1 MPSNV
6 TYEYI
11 KQNPDVMT
19 YIRYADAAVG
29 AQGFTEHSFAHVE
42 KVAASVKM
50 IMEGLGCPSRE
61 VELGMI
67 AAYLHDIGNVINRD
81 DHAQSGAV
89 MAFKLLSDMNMP
101 ADEIC
106 KVIAAIGNHD
116 EATAQ
121 PLNRMCSALIIA
133 DKTDVR
139 RSRVR
144 SSDEITFDIHDRVN
158 YAVTESSLKFN
169 EDKTAL
175 VLDLTIDNEISSVM
189 EYFEIFMNRML
200 LCRRSAERLGV
211 SFRMTVNGSV
221 VI

>member
-1 MPSNV
+1 MKNFA
-6 TYEYI
+6 I
-11 KQNPDVMT
+11 
-19 YIRYADAAVG
+19 IWALAAVILSG
-29 AQGFTEHSFAHVE
+29 SACERIDDGDPQDNPYKELNLSSKSARLASAGNGFAFEFINRVN
-42 KVAASVKM
+42 ASEDKDFFISPLSM
-50 IMEGLGCPSRE
+50 QFL
-61 VELGMI
+61 LGMI
-67 AAYLHDIGNVINRD
+67 LN
-81 DHAQSGAV
+81 GARGET
-89 MAFKLLSDMNMP
+89 